1 MQTIG
6 QRCERVGVGG
16 DAIDTVF
23 NQAQRNRTALPIEQ
37 RCEYE
42 RADKDEDELS
52 TT

>member
-37 RCEYE
+37 RCEDE